1 MLERLFPSITL
12 RRERTRRQIAEEI
25 VNRKAMEVLSEGIPT
40 FARDRDEGSW
50 GQSGTDREPLNYGP
64 SELAD
69 MYETCLELS
78 YHPGARGLLDTME
91 TFVIGDTTQIVA
103 VDDEPKVQQY
113 WDDWAKSANWDMRSK
128 EMFRRY
134 LRDGDVFNR
143 WFQPKATGGIQAE
156 GGYLLTRFIS
166 PTEVID
172 PANMNN
178 WGHHSFGIETD
189 PDDVEDVVAY
199 FRQYGYNDAKSMS
212 PTTKWERIPASEVDH
227 FKCLVDTDIKRG
239 RSWLMGVAKYITMHE
254 GWIEQRWQLNR
265 LRNLFAVIGNIKG
278 VSGSSM
284 SDIKAK
290 FTDTEGKTLAGE
302 GTAKKMPRDALFL
315 LSKGI
320 DYDLK
325 SLNLQ
330 ASDAAEDGRN
340 IQLLTC
346 VGTSLPEYVVR
357 GDASNA
363 NYSSTMVSE
372 SPMVKMFQKYQ
383 DILRYMFGVTYARV
397 IAYGIATNQIPT
409 RGKQTDPKTGK
420 AVTGPTSL
428 ECQVE
433 FPPLIHR
440 DVKEE
445 TEALVMQRGQEWVS
459 DQTASTSLGYDYET
473 EKAEIEKGEQDDRE
487 RTMGDNGPPPKQE
500 PGQEPEP
507 RQEPEPPENR

>member
-12 RRERTRRQIAEEI
+12 RRERTRRLIAEEI

-50 GQSGTDREPLNYGP
+50 SQSGTTREPLNYGP
-64 SELAD
+64 NELAD

-91 TFVIGDTTQIVA
+91 TFVIGDTTHVVA
-103 VDDEPKVQQY
+103 ADNEPKVQAY
-113 WDDWAKSANWDMRSK
+113 WDAWAKAANWDMRSK

-134 LRDGDVFNR
+134 IRDGDVFLR
-143 WFQPKATGGIQAE
+143 WFKPTAIGGIQGA
-156 GGYLLTRFIS
+156 GSYLLTRFMS
-166 PTEVID
+166 PNEVVD
-172 PANMNN
+172 PANVNG

-189 PDDVEDVVAY
+189 PEDVETIVAY
-199 FRQYGYNDAKSMS
+199 YRQYGYADAMSMT
-212 PTTKWERIPASEVDH
+212 PTVRWERILAEEVDH

-290 FTDTEGKTLAGE
+290 FTDTEGKTLSGE
-302 GTAKKMPRDALFL
+302 GTSKKMPRDALFL

-320 DYDLK
+320 DYDIK
-325 SLNLQ
+325 SLNIN

-383 DILRYMFGVTYARV
+383 DIVRYMFGVVYARV
-397 IAYGIATNQIPT
+397 IAYGIVTNQIPAN
-409 RGKQTDPKTGK
+409 GKQTDEETGK
-420 AVTGPTSL
+420 EVTGPTSL

-440 DVKEE
+440 DVKAE
-445 TEALVMQRGQEWVS
+445 TESLVLQRGQEWVS
-459 DQTASTSLGYDYET
+459 DQTASTSLGYDYDK
-473 EKAEIEKGEQDDRE
+473 EKAEIEKGDEGDKQRA
-487 RTMGDNGPPPKQE
+487 MGDNGPEPEPKQE
-500 PGQEPEP
+500 PEPEP
-507 RQEPEPPENR
+507 AENK